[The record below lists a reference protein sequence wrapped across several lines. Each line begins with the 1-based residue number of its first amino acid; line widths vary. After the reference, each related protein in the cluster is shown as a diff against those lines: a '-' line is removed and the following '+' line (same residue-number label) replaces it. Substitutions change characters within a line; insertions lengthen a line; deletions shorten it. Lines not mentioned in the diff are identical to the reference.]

1 MIEQCKLVGSVLDLF
16 DALDAMPPAT
26 PSRDMDDV
34 PQAVVKRITT
44 THQDCAWALSQATGI
59 SPGVLTFTLFQAVNT
74 AIHAGMPRTPESAAW
89 VAEKAMSLAMAVQSG
104 VESAAN

>member
-1 MIEQCKLVGSVLDLF
+1 MIEQRKLVESVLDLF
-16 DALDAMPPAT
+16 DALDAMPAMT

-34 PQAVVKRITT
+34 PQPVVKRIAA

-59 SPGVLTFTLFQAVNT
+59 PPGVLTFTLFQAVDT

-89 VAEKAMSLAMAVQSG
+89 VAEKAMSVAMAVQSG
-104 VESAAN
+104 VEPAAN